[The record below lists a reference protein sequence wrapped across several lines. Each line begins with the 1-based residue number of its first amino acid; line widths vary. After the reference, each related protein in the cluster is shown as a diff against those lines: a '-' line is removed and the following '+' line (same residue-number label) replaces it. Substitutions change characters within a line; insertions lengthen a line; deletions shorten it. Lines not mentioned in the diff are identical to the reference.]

1 VSGVTIQFDTLER
14 SSMAPR
20 PEATFASILLD
31 RSLHDEE
38 KPYPT
43 NMSIRSKKKRKPIDD
58 DVIYAGVCYDD
69 EVGQLRK
76 SRRINATRA
85 HPKIEDR
92 IEGTLVCPHPDCEK
106 VIKIAVVGCSI
117 TTCTNCRAHNGHYF
131 YFCCHCKLECPQHIS
146 HCGCSGKT
154 TIESRIEEQTKRNEQ
169 AGLNPVD
176 LTLDDDAEVCHRKPP
191 AESDIETQNQSS
203 DSDVESGETV
213 TETSFLSSSSA
224 SSSTSPC
231 SSTDDEMSTPTLTFI
246 SNPTSMT
253 DESPEA
259 SMLLD
264 VSSGFLSSAGAGA
277 VKEEPDYDLPP
288 PPPLP
293 GRVVEIDDVPS
304 PSHEEP
310 STPMLTALSAIASPF
325 DATAGNEQPA
335 NKSNR
340 RTAPP
345 SLRDSDNA
353 AGFAES
359 IPTIQNGKDDY
370 PPPPPL
376 PGGAVEINEIDVI
389 AEEPTGKDEN
399 EYELSLCI
407 ECHQLEDPSSDVP
420 ILLCDG
426 CDAPCHLTCT
436 HSPALSAVPE
446 GDWYCTR
453 CCKKQAATDGGIDE
467 DGEPSSDSVY
477 QADEDDT
484 ISLFGGED
492 SGDSSESGSNDNAG
506 RDSES
511 DGGLNEASSGG
522 SGETRQFVGISSPTG
537 KKDKRTAQWNRRCG
551 ELFEYKMIHGHCRVP
566 EEYELNKQLGSWV
579 HNQRRQCRRL
589 KEGKKSPMT
598 NERIKKLEEIGFVW
612 DPNDVAWEAKLKDLV
627 TYKKKHGNCF
637 VPAREYKT
645 LGYWVDNQRQQ
656 YRLFQDGEKAKI
668 TEERIDKLEDMGF
681 VWDAS
686 HLTGAQVDDE
696 AWDLR
701 FNELAAYE
709 EKHGDCLV
717 PQRYKPNKQLATWV
731 KTQRKQYRLLQEGKT
746 SSMTDERIAQLED
759 IGFKW
764 KVRD

>member
-537 KKDKRTAQWNRRCG
+537 KKDKCTAQWNHRCG
-551 ELFEYKMIHGHCRVP
+551 ELFEYKRIHGHCRVP
-566 EEYELNKQLGSWV
+566 KRYKNEQLGNWV
-579 HNQRRQCRRL
+579 LKQRKQYRKFHL
-589 KEGKKSPMT
+589 GKKSQIT
-598 NERIKKLEEIGFVW
+598 EERIKKLEAIGFVW
-612 DPNDVAWEAKLKDLV
+612 NPK
-627 TYKKKHGNCF
+627 
-637 VPAREYKT
+637 
-645 LGYWVDNQRQQ
+645 
-656 YRLFQDGEKAKI
+656 
-668 TEERIDKLEDMGF
+668 
-681 VWDAS
+681 
-686 HLTGAQVDDE
+686 DE

-717 PQRYKPNKQLATWV
+717 PQHYKPNKQLGAWVDKQRAHYRFLQEGKKSSMTDERIDKLEEIGFVWNTDAEAWEANLTDLVKYEEEHGDCIVPRRYKPNKQLGNWV
-731 KTQRKQYRLLQEGKT
+731 AMQRKQYRLRQEGKKT
-746 SSMTDERIAQLED
+746 QITEARIVKLEG

-764 KVRD
+764 RVRG